1 MGLERRGRVRWSCFA
16 EQLDDRMTSI
26 DTTNKPFMIEK
37 RQVYEAYKAVKS
49 NKGVAGVDGQ
59 TIEQF
64 EADLGGNLYK
74 IWNRMSSGSYFPPPV
89 RAVTIP
95 KKSGGERILGVPTV
109 GDRIAQMV
117 VKQLIEPDLD
127 PIFLPNSYGYRPR
140 KSALDAV
147 GVTRERCWKY
157 DWVLEFDIKGLF
169 DNLPHELLLRAV
181 QKHVKCKWALLYIE
195 RWLTAPMEKEGLLIE
210 RTRGTPQGG
219 VISPILSNLFLH
231 YAFDLWMTRTHP
243 GLPWCRY
250 ADDGLVHCRSEQE
263 AEALKAELQA
273 RLAECGLEMHP
284 TKTKIVYCKD
294 GKRKG
299 RYSNVTFDFLG
310 YQFRP
315 RMVRSSRN
323 NELFCSFTPAVS
335 PSALK
340 AIRSTVRDLNIRQR
354 TQRSLDDIASML
366 NPLLRGWIGYYGR
379 YNRAALET
387 ILRHV
392 NLTLVGWAMRKF
404 KRFQGRKVGAARFLE
419 KLVRIQPALF
429 EHWRIGMIGAFA

>member
-1 MGLERRGRVRWSCFA
+1 
-16 EQLDDRMTSI
+16 
-26 DTTNKPFMIEK
+26 MIEK
-37 RQVYEAYKAVKS
+37 RRVYEAYKAVKS
-49 NKGVAGVDGQ
+49 NKGAAGVDGQ

-89 RAVTIP
+89 RAVAIP

-127 PIFLPNSYGYRPR
+127 PIFLPDSYGYRPR

-181 QKHVKCKWALLYIE
+181 RKHVKCKWALLYIE
-195 RWLTAPMEKEGLLIE
+195 RWLTASMEKEGMLME

-250 ADDGLVHCRSEQE
+250 ADDGLVHCRSERE
-263 AEALKAELQA
+263 AEALKAELQD

-284 TKTKIVYCKD
+284 IKTKIVYCRD

-299 RYSNVTFDFLG
+299 GYPNVMFDFLG

-340 AIRSTVRDLNIRQR
+340 AMRSTVRDLDIRQR
-354 TQRSLDDIASML
+354 TQRSLDDIARML
-366 NPLLRGWIGYYGR
+366 NPLLRGWIGFYGR

-387 ILRHV
+387 MLRHV
-392 NLTLVGWAMRKF
+392 NLTLVAWAMRKF
-404 KRFQGRKVGAARFLE
+404 KRFQGRKVRAARFLE
-419 KLVRIQPALF
+419 KLVRVRPAMF